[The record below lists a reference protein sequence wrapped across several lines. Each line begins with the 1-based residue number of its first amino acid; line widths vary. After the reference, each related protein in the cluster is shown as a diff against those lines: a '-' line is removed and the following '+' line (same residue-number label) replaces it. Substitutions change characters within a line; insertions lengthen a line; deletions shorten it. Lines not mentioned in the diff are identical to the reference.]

1 MFSVS
6 VPTPKRCVISCS
18 GLLAGLDPFVSQ
30 QNLTV
35 CAVPCFHI
43 DQQRASR
50 IDKENSLLAGA
61 WFPQTQ
67 LVSLTADG

>member
-6 VPTPKRCVISCS
+6 VLTPKWCVISCS

-30 QNLTV
+30 QNLMA

-43 DQQRASR
+43 YQQRAGR
-50 IDKENSLLAGA
+50 IDKESSLLAEA